1 MPRGIRA
8 AILFGM
14 LVVSTSWAD
23 PEVAPPSPGPAE
35 WTKAITYPDAG
46 NWEWLLISSDHSSV
60 WLISRHNA
68 TRRTNVASIWVRIEN
83 RDSQQ
88 DQYSGKYYVS
98 AAYREDLDCENP
110 ATRVVSVTLY
120 AGRNLSGDAVY
131 SDSMQGRQAALLPAV
146 PGSINDALVGWV
158 CDHVKEHAP
167 TKEKT
172 G

>member
-1 MPRGIRA
+1 MPRGICVA
-8 AILFGM
+8 VLFGM
-14 LVVSTSWAD
+14 LAVSTSWAD
-23 PEVAPPSPGPAE
+23 PEGAPLSPAPGE
-35 WTKAITYPDAG
+35 WMKAITYPDVG
-46 NWEWLLISSDHSSV
+46 NWEWLLNTSDYSSV
-60 WLISRHNA
+60 WLISRRSA
-68 TRRTNVASIWVRIEN
+68 TRRSNVASIWVRIEN
-83 RDSQQ
+83 RDGRQ

-110 ATRVVSVTLY
+110 ATRVESVTLY

-131 SDSMQGRQAALLPAV
+131 SDSMQGRQAAWLPAV

-158 CDHVKEHAP
+158 CDHVKEHAT